1 MAIQINLNQIQL
13 AMLDRRTSVVARRLD
28 ISPAALRMKLRGES
42 EFRVRELNALSV
54 ALEIP
59 ITRFV
64 SIQ

>member
-28 ISPAALRMKLRGES
+28 ISPAALRMKLRVES

>member
-64 SIQ
+64 TIK